1 MLVAKL
7 LALAPVTWAF
17 LQALHSAYELLE
29 AVWFLIT
36 LFLLQLINNILGS
49 LQVLEDFSLF
59 LVKLEALQKEC
70 RKDLSSKK
78 ASKLVS
84 II

>member
-1 MLVAKL
+1 MVSHNI
-7 LALAPVTWAF
+7 W
-17 LQALHSAYELLE
+17 
-29 AVWFLIT
+29 
-36 LFLLQLINNILGS
+36 LQLISNVFDS

-84 II
+84 VK

>member
-1 MLVAKL
+1 MCTV
-7 LALAPVTWAF
+7 VS
-17 LQALHSAYELLE
+17 HEY
-29 AVWFLIT
+29 IRI
-36 LFLLQLINNILGS
+36 QLNNIFGS

-70 RKDLSSKK
+70 RKELSSKK

-84 II
+84 IINSLL

>member
-1 MLVAKL
+1 MVSHNI
-7 LALAPVTWAF
+7 W
-17 LQALHSAYELLE
+17 
-29 AVWFLIT
+29 
-36 LFLLQLINNILGS
+36 LQLISNVFDS

-70 RKDLSSKK
+70 RTDLSSKK

-84 II
+84 VI